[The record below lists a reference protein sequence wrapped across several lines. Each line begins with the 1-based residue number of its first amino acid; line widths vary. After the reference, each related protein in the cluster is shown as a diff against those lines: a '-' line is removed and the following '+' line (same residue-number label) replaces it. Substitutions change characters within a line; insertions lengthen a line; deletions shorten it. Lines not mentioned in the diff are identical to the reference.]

1 MEPHRFGQAIK
12 AGLIAWIV
20 FTLVLYMAP
29 LMGVP
34 KMDVPAML
42 AGMFGM
48 NNLAFGWMMHLA
60 IGLVLA
66 LIYAYWFAD
75 LVGGAPWVR
84 GLTFGMLPWL
94 AMMVVIAPM
103 LPVLNPMVAKMPPGV
118 FLANMGLMASM
129 GSLLGHLIWGA
140 VLGATYGGVEV
151 RAHAVARS

>member
-1 MEPHRFGQAIK
+1 MDQHRFGQAIK
-12 AGLIAWIV
+12 AGLIAWVV

-42 AGMFGM
+42 GGMFGL
-48 NNLAFGWMMHLA
+48 NSLALGWVMHLM
-60 IGLVLA
+60 IGVVLA

-75 LVGGAPWVR
+75 VAGGAPWVR

-103 LPVLNPMVAKMPPGV
+103 LPVVNPMLAKMPPGV
-118 FLANMGLMASM
+118 FLANMGIMASV
-129 GSLLGHLIWGA
+129 GSLIGHLIWGA
-140 VLGATYGGVEV
+140 VLGAVYGGVEV
-151 RAHAVARS
+151 RRRAVAMS

>member
-1 MEPHRFGQAIK
+1 MEQHRFGQAIK

-42 AGMFGM
+42 GGMFGL
-48 NNLAFGWMMHLA
+48 NSVALGWVMHLM

-66 LIYAYWFAD
+66 FVYAYWFVD

-84 GLTFGMLPWL
+84 GLTFGVLPWL
-94 AMMVVIAPM
+94 AMMIVIAPM
-103 LPVLNPMVAKMPPGV
+103 LPVLNPMLAKMPPGV
-118 FLANMGLMASM
+118 FLANMGILAPM
-129 GSLLGHLIWGA
+129 GSLLGHLIWGT
-140 VLGATYGGVEV
+140 VLGAVYGGVEV
-151 RAHAVARS
+151 RERAVARS

>member
-1 MEPHRFGQAIK
+1 MAQHRFGQAMK

-42 AGMFGM
+42 GGMFGV
-48 NNLAFGWMMHLA
+48 NNVALGWVMHLA

-66 LIYAYWFAD
+66 LVYAYWFVD
-75 LVGGAPWVR
+75 MVGGAPWVR

-103 LPVLNPMVAKMPPGV
+103 LPLLNPMLAKMPPGV
-118 FLANMGLMASM
+118 FFANLGIMAPM

-140 VLGATYGGVEV
+140 VLGAAYGGVEA
-151 RAHAVARS
+151 REHALAGS